1 MKKYFIETSVIIDYL
16 RGKTGTIQLINE
28 LEDELSSSYI
38 CLAELYEG
46 IARAKNEEKAEKGV
60 GDFFSGLSEIY
71 GLDKEIAKNFGQIR
85 VDLKE
90 KGRIIEDLDIMVAAT
105 CIAYDLV
112 LITYNSKHFC
122 RIKNLK
128 ILDIPGT

>member
-16 RGKTGTIQLINE
+16 RGKIRAIQLIDK

-46 IARAKNEEKAEKGV
+46 IARAKNEKKAEKGV
-60 GDFFSGLSEIY
+60 WDFFSGLWEIY

-85 VDLKE
+85 ADLKE

-112 LITYNSKHFC
+112 LITYNPKHFC

-128 ILDIPGT
+128 ILDIPGN